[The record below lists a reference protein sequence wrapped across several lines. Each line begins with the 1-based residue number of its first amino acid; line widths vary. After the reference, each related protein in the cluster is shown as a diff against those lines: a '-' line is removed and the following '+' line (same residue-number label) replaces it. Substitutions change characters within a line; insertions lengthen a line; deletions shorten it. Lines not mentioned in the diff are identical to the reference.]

1 MRRLLKMPP
10 DSGVEGEEKLYLA
23 VWLCGS
29 AEADEDWM
37 TEQRMNCG

>member
-1 MRRLLKMPP
+1 MPP